1 MSFDPF
7 MCLLMS
13 ELDAE
18 EERENE
24 RDSYDN
30 HWSDNNDGSDNEED
44 DY

>member
-7 MCLLMS
+7 MWFVMS

-24 RDSYDN
+24 RESYEN
-30 HWSDNNDGSDNEED
+30 HWSDNDV
-44 DY
+44 